1 MTARIT
7 IVGSLNMDLVI
18 RSPRIPQ
25 PGETIIGSEFQTIPG
40 GKGANQAVAAARLGG
55 QVTMVGRV
63 GEDTFADVLLD
74 NLASAEIDASFVQR
88 DGQAA
93 SGVALIVVDDH
104 GENIIVVASGAN
116 MRMTEKD
123 AEAAEAAIAN
133 SDVLLLQLE
142 VPLPVVKRAAQIAQ
156 SHNITVVLN
165 PAPARELPPD
175 LLASVDVLVP
185 NESETALL
193 TGLPTES
200 QTELEKAAS
209 HLLDSGVRSVVITL
223 GKRGAYLASTDYE
236 SKIYEA
242 FSIQPVDTTAAG
254 DAFVAGLVVNYGA
267 GKTLPEAIR
276 WGNAAGALAALRFGA
291 QTSLPKRAEVQ
302 ELFNG
307 EKPEKILG
315 REA

>member
-25 PGETIIGSEFQTIPG
+25 PGETIIGSEFQTVPG
-40 GKGANQAVAAARLGG
+40 GKGANQAVAAARQGG

-63 GEDTFADVLLD
+63 GEDTFADALLE
-74 NLASAEIDASFVQR
+74 NLASAEIDATYVHR
-88 DGQAA
+88 DKQAA

-123 AEAAEAAIAN
+123 VEAAEAAIAD

-156 SHNITVVLN
+156 SHNVTVVLN
-165 PAPARELPPD
+165 PAPARVLPPD

-185 NESETALL
+185 NESEAALL
-193 TGLPTES
+193 TGLPVGS
-200 QTELEKAAS
+200 QSELEKAAS
-209 HLLDSGVRSVVITL
+209 KILNLGVRSVVITL
-223 GKRGAYLASTDYE
+223 GKRGAFLASADYK

-254 DAFVAGLVVNYGA
+254 DAFVAGLAVNYAA
-267 GKTLPEAIR
+267 GKTLPDAIR
-276 WGNAAGALAALRFGA
+276 WGNAAGAIAALRFGA
-291 QTSLPKRAEVQ
+291 QTSLPKENEVQ
-302 ELFNG
+302 ELLNG
-307 EKPEKILG
+307 GKPEYIFG